1 MALTLAVAY
10 MSTMGQIRA
19 REQQSLLVQQQSRTL
34 DEAIDHPPAPR
45 RPTREELAAAARAN
59 FADRAKDKWNS
70 EVEGAVRWL
79 QNADWDR
86 ARERA
91 EDKVGMLMGA
101 SGADE
106 AVERVKV
113 AAQTKGAVVKEEIG
127 EIVDRSIRKGK
138 DIVGE
143 VNTVGEDAVKPES
156 DVEKA
161 LRQRY
166 EKAPAQ
172 KKTVSEVL
180 KERYLPMDQRDNT
193 VLRGI

>member
-138 DIVGE
+138 DIIGE
-143 VNTVGEDAVKPES
+143 VNTVGEDAVRPES